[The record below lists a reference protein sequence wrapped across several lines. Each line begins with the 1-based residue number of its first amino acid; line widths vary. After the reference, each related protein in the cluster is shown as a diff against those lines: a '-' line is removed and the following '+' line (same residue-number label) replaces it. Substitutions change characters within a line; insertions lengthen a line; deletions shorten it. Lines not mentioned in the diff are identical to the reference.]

1 MKINTTT
8 ENILYLFWKANIPH
22 SEWFKQLSAWAEC
35 SIERAGE
42 ILEDGVPLGDHE
54 QAKIVMRHP
63 DITIEALQYER
74 LVEKEDILKQ
84 NLQFLFSFLEHG
96 EMKELAVEIGV
107 KPLTIYRWSSGDQK
121 PSKSHQVLLCK
132 KFGIY
137 VGTDLQRDAVFLQPL
152 IVGQHRKKW
161 LKEQI
166 DKLPPELLDQL
177 FPSLER
183 ILKDI

>member
-84 NLQFLFSFLEHG
+84 NLQFLFSFLVFFSPNFVNHPDNYI
-96 EMKELAVEIGV
+96 LANPLVTPASIVPEWYV
-107 KPLTIYRWSSGDQK
+107 KRC
-121 PSKSHQVLLCK
+121 HV
-132 KFGIY
+132 
-137 VGTDLQRDAVFLQPL
+137 
-152 IVGQHRKKW
+152 
-161 LKEQI
+161 
-166 DKLPPELLDQL
+166 
-177 FPSLER
+177 
-183 ILKDI
+183 